1 MRINALICVLLS
13 FISRDNF
20 EVFTFTPK
28 AIQNI
33 LISNSYWKKVSFLDE
48 KLN

>member
-1 MRINALICVLLS
+1 MRINALICELLS

-33 LISNSYWKKVSFLDE
+33 FNIHQLLKES
-48 KLN
+48 